1 MELRTGGIYSLP
13 NGRELVVLNKPS
25 TPRALFRLSGWNS
38 FELCEYIVTLEGRL
52 ACQGRLTAWDITN
65 LSDTG
70 RTADEI
76 IVH

>member
-1 MELRTGGIYSLP
+1 MVLRTGGIYSLP

-52 ACQGRLTAWDITN
+52 VCQGRLTAWDITN
-65 LSDTG
+65 LCDTG
-70 RTADEI
+70 RTAEEI
-76 IVH
+76 TTH

>member
-1 MELRTGGIYSLP
+1 MKLRTGGIYSLP

-38 FELCEYIVTLEGRL
+38 FELCEYIVTLDGRL
-52 ACQGRLTAWDITN
+52 ACQGRLTAWDITS
-65 LSDTG
+65 LRDTG

-76 IVH
+76 IAH

>member
-13 NGRELVVLNKPS
+13 NGRELVALNKPS

-38 FELCEYIVTLEGRL
+38 FELCEYIVTLDGRL
-52 ACQGRLTAWDITN
+52 ACQGRLTAWDITS

-76 IVH
+76 IAH